1 VRRLRWIRA
10 FAPAWS
16 AAALVPLATVQ
27 ASAAWV
33 INPGFDSLITTET
46 SEAAM
51 VVECDAAVRKDGRS
65 AYSLSLVI
73 PTATYET
80 LLAAVAPGMREAVE
94 AAGVNVSIDH
104 GDGPRA
110 SGAATVS
117 ASAVPG
123 YSLLAVTGFEDIVQN
138 TLFLTQLS
146 RVISDEAGP
155 IRVRMWTATGNGE
168 TAEQVWTFGDE
179 GGQAAF
185 AHLRDRC
192 GRGFLR

>member
-1 VRRLRWIRA
+1 M
-10 FAPAWS
+10 
-16 AAALVPLATVQ
+16 
-27 ASAAWV
+27 V
-33 INPGFDSLITTET
+33 I
-46 SEAAM
+46 
-51 VVECDAAVRKDGRS
+51 ECDAATRRDGRS

-80 LLAAVAPGMREAVE
+80 LMTAVAPGMREAVE
-94 AAGVNVSIDH
+94 AAGVSFSIDH

-117 ASAVPG
+117 PSAVPG

-146 RVISDEAGP
+146 RVITDEAGP
-155 IRVRMWTATGNGE
+155 IRVRIWAATGNGGS
-168 TAEQVWTFGDE
+168 AEQVWTFGEE
-179 GGQAAF
+179 GGRAAF
-185 AHLRDRC
+185 AHLRESC